1 MSVPSLTTLYPKA
14 LAMPLLRRVP
24 GGGGSG
30 LPVTVVEVEDH
41 LTPEAELAAYREVC
55 GFGRE
60 DRLPPTWPHVV
71 AFPMAMKIMTERA
84 FPFAVLGLV
93 HIANEIDQLRP
104 IAPDEPLSLRVHAGD
119 LGPHP
124 RGTQFTIHAEGAVG
138 GRLVWRSRSVYL
150 KRDEGS
156 GGPSEREPRVS
167 PPGRTPAEEPGPLG
181 RRSHWR
187 VPADIGRRYGAVSG
201 DRNPIHLY
209 GWSARLFG
217 MPRPI
222 AHGMWVKARCL
233 AELEP
238 TLPDAFTVAVR
249 FKLPLFLPAQVA
261 FGVRDGDFDVRDAS
275 SGKPHLAG
283 ELGGVA

>member
-1 MSVPSLTTLYPKA
+1 MTVPSLTTLYPKA
-14 LAMPLLRRVP
+14 LAQPLLRRVP
-24 GGGGSG
+24 GAGGAE
-30 LPVTVVEVEDH
+30 LPGTVVEVEDH
-41 LTPEAELAAYREVC
+41 VTAERELAAYREVC
-55 GFGRE
+55 GFERT

-71 AFPMAMKIMTERA
+71 AFPMAMKIMTGRS

-93 HIANEIDQLRP
+93 HIANDIDQLRP
-104 IAPDEPLSLRVHAGD
+104 IAPGEPLSLRVHAGD

-124 RGTQFTIHAEGAVG
+124 RGTQFAIHAEGAVG
-138 GRLVWRSRSVYL
+138 DRVVWRSRSVYL
-150 KRDEGS
+150 KRGEGS
-156 GGPSEREPRVS
+156 GGSGGSGEREPAL
-167 PPGRTPAEEPGPLG
+167 PA
-181 RRSHWR
+181 RAHWR

-201 DRNPIHLY
+201 DRNPIHLH

-238 TLPDAFTVAVR
+238 GLPDAFSVSVR

-261 FGVRDGDFDVRDAS
+261 FGVQGDSFEVRDAS
-275 SGKPHLAG
+275 SGKPHLSGTISQGA
-283 ELGGVA
+283 

>member
-1 MSVPSLTTLYPKA
+1 MTVPSLTALYPKA
-14 LAMPLLRRVP
+14 LAMPLLRRLP
-24 GGGGSG
+24 GAGGSG
-30 LPVTVVEVEDH
+30 LPGTVVEVDDFITREQ
-41 LTPEAELAAYREVC
+41 ELGPYREVC
-55 GFGRE
+55 GFDRE
-60 DRLPPTWPHVV
+60 DRLPPTWPHIV
-71 AFPMAMKIMTERA
+71 AFPMAMKIMTERS

-124 RGTQFTIHAEGAVG
+124 RGTQFTIHAEGAVDD
-138 GRLVWRSRSVYL
+138 RVVWRSRSVYL
-150 KRDEGS
+150 KRGGGS
-156 GGPSEREPRVS
+156 GSSSGER
-167 PPGRTPAEEPGPLG
+167 TGPLPAVA
-181 RRSHWR
+181 HWR

-201 DRNPIHLY
+201 DRNPIHLHP
-209 GWSARLFG
+209 WSAKLFG

-238 TLPDAFTVAVR
+238 ALPDAFTVDVR

-261 FGVRDGDFDVRDAS
+261 FGVDGGAFDVHDAS
-275 SGKPHLAG
+275 SGKPHLSGTLTEGA
-283 ELGGVA
+283 

>member
-1 MSVPSLTTLYPKA
+1 MTVPSLTALYPKA
-14 LAMPLLRRVP
+14 LAMPLLRRMP
-24 GGGGSG
+24 GAGGSG
-30 LPVTVVEVEDH
+30 LPGTVVEVDDFITREQ
-41 LTPEAELAAYREVC
+41 ELGPYREVC
-55 GFGRE
+55 GFERE
-60 DRLPPTWPHVV
+60 DRLPPTWPHIV
-71 AFPMAMKIMTERA
+71 AFPMAMKIMTERS

-124 RGTQFTIHAEGAVG
+124 RGTQFTIHAEGAVDD
-138 GRLVWRSRSVYL
+138 RVVWRSRSVYL
-150 KRDEGS
+150 KRGEEIGS
-156 GGPSEREPRVS
+156 RPPSSGER
-167 PPGRTPAEEPGPLG
+167 TGPLPA
-181 RRSHWR
+181 RAHWR

-201 DRNPIHLY
+201 DRNPIHLH
-209 GWSARLFG
+209 GWSAKLFG

-238 TLPDAFTVAVR
+238 ALPDAFTVDVR

-261 FGVRDGDFDVRDAS
+261 FGVDGGAFDVHDAS
-275 SGKPHLAG
+275 SGKPHLSG
-283 ELGGVA
+283 TLTEGP